1 MEDRDLLKIDRYLG
15 IELVKDAVFFCA
27 LYAISREFGLF
38 LFVCFVLSSV
48 WRAFDKRKYLQNIFK
63 NLSVNTTRGI
73 IFWDGHGCDVE
84 ISGFSIWSYLELTY
98 MEGMNRR
105 MVRIPSTVF
114 SSTVWQQLVKY
125 RT

>member
-1 MEDRDLLKIDRYLG
+1 MEDGDLLKIDRYLG
-15 IELVKDAVFFCA
+15 IELVKDAVFFGA
-27 LYAISREFGLF
+27 LYAMSREFGLF
-38 LFVCFVLSSV
+38 LLICFVLSSV
-48 WRAFDKRKYLQNIFK
+48 WRAFGKRKYLQFIFK
-63 NLSVNTTRGI
+63 NLSISTTRGI

-84 ISGFSIWSYLELTY
+84 ISGFSIWSDLKLTY

-114 SSTVWQQLVKY
+114 SSTVWKQLVKY

>member
-38 LFVCFVLSSV
+38 LLICFVLSSV
-48 WRAFDKRKYLQNIFK
+48 LLAFGKRKYLQNIFK
-63 NLSVNTTRGI
+63 NLSFNTTRGI